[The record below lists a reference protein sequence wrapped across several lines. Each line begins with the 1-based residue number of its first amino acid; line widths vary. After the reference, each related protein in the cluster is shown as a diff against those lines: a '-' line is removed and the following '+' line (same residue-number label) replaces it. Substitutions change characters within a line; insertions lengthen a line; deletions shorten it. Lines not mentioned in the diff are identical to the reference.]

1 MNAQATDL
9 APRALEVRTLHGLD
23 EFMRLEADWRRLVAM
38 NRSSNPFL
46 SWEWVSTWLR
56 HFCAQ
61 TLVTVIV
68 TEGDQVVC
76 IAPFHRSR
84 YQLMPGV
91 AATALQLLAP
101 SEIGHL
107 FEIREVLTAEVG
119 RVDVLQ
125 ALLSELEADP
135 SWDWV
140 ELSAYGPDVH
150 LWHQVLAGLDRS
162 LEGIVE
168 SEKQVPL
175 MTLVESW
182 EKQRSLLK
190 RNIKESIRHC
200 YNSLKRGGHVYTVHV
215 AVDRIERASAISSL
229 FELHRLRSLVR
240 EGRSHADHFNMRR
253 VREFLAEALEAMAA
267 SGSAALQT
275 LRIDGEL
282 AAVRATMEARSSL
295 YLYYSGFDP
304 RWWRFGVMT
313 LMVTQLIQGAIERG
327 LTDVN
332 FSPGVDDSKTR
343 WGVKLE
349 PLLSVAIVRRRP
361 GPQMRRLVIR
371 FRKWLGKRA
380 WRAHRLASERV
391 ARVLP
396 PERT

>member
-1 MNAQATDL
+1 MNAQTADL
-9 APRALEVRTLHGLD
+9 ASPALEARTLHGLD
-23 EFMRLEADWRRLVAM
+23 EFMRLERDWRRLVATT
-38 NRSSNPFL
+38 RSRNPFL
-46 SWEWVSTWLR
+46 TWEWVSTWLR
-56 HFCAQ
+56 HFCAE
-61 TLVTVIV
+61 TLVTVVV
-68 TEGDQVVC
+68 TEGEQVVG
-76 IAPFHRSR
+76 IAPFHRRR

-107 FEIREVLTAEVG
+107 FEIREVLTAEER
-119 RVDVLQ
+119 RVEVVQ
-125 ALLSELEADP
+125 ALLTELEADP
-135 SWDWV
+135 FWDWV

-150 LWHQVLAGLDRS
+150 LWHQVLAGMNRT
-162 LEGIVE
+162 LEGVVE

-175 MTLVESW
+175 MTLMASW
-182 EKQRSLLK
+182 EDQRSLLK

-200 YNSLKRGGHVYTVHV
+200 YNSLKREDHAFAVRV
-215 AVDRIERASAISSL
+215 AVDRVERASAISSL

-240 EGRSHADHFNMRR
+240 EGRWHTDHFNVRR
-253 VREFLAEALEAMAA
+253 VREFLAEALEAMAI

-282 AAVRATMEARSSL
+282 AAVRATMEAGNSL

-304 RWWRFGVMT
+304 RWWRYGVMT

-349 PLLSVAIVRRRP
+349 PLLSMAIVRRRP
-361 GPQMRRLVIR
+361 GPQVRRLVIR

-380 WRAHRLASERV
+380 WRAYRSASERV
-391 ARVLP
+391 ARK
-396 PERT
+396 RTSART